1 MGQQIE
7 KDLSRSA
14 RTFRKFIWPTIKKS
28 LGQGKLIDIEGQDC
42 AISLALDYHA
52 GGDYLQLLPDGG
64 LRIISSRV
72 QYGRDWQ
79 SFTIRLSRSTGSDT
93 EFSKRKRELE
103 LGYLSPYWT
112 CQAYMVRNQV
122 ASVGVVNTRDLFA
135 LIESK
140 AFYSW
145 TIRETSNASFLVVPF
160 EDVEGVCMSHFY
172 RSVVT
177 G

>member
-7 KDLSRSA
+7 KDLKRSA
-14 RTFRKFIWPTIKKS
+14 RTFRTHIYPKIKEQI
-28 LGQGKLIDIEGQDC
+28 GNGKLIDIEGQDC

-112 CQAYMVRNQV
+112 CQAYMVRQQV
-122 ASVGVVNTRDLFA
+122 ASVGVVKTKDLFS
-135 LIESK
+135 LVESK
-140 AFYSW
+140 PFYSW

-160 EDVEGVCMSHFY
+160 EDVEGYCESHFF
-172 RSVVT
+172 RSAHI